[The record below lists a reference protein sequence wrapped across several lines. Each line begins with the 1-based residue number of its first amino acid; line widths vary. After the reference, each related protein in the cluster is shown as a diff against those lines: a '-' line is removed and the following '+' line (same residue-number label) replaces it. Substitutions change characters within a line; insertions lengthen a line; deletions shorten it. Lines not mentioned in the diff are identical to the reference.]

1 MSGFDEKAQVA
12 KFKEDDKVLYNGQQC
27 IVLDVYYLPGN
38 KEQPYQYSTNCGPI
52 NGLKLDKYGKFIMRI
67 GGRGNKKSKK
77 SRNAK
82 NKSKKGTKGKKS
94 KSKKNKTKRNSKR
107 K

>member
-1 MSGFDEKAQVA
+1 MSNFSEKAEVA
-12 KFKEDDKVLYNGQQC
+12 KFKEDDKVLYNGQEC

-67 GGRGNKKSKK
+67 GGKRKSGK
-77 SRNAK
+77 SR
-82 NKSKKGTKGKKS
+82 KS
-94 KSKKNKTKRNSKR
+94 KSKRGTKGGKSKKNRTKRNNKR

>member
-1 MSGFDEKAQVA
+1 MSNFSEKAEVA
-12 KFKEDDKVLYNGQQC
+12 KFKEDDKVLYNGQEC

-52 NGLKLDKYGKFIMRI
+52 NGLKLDKYGKFIRRI
-67 GGRGNKKSKK
+67 GGKGKRRK
-77 SRNAK
+77 SRRG
-82 NKSKKGTKGKKS
+82 KSRKS
-94 KSKKNKTKRNSKR
+94 KSNKNRTKKNNKR

>member
-1 MSGFDEKAQVA
+1 MSNFSENAEVA
-12 KFKEDDKVLYNGQQC
+12 KFKEDDKVLYNGQEC

-67 GGRGNKKSKK
+67 GGRGNKKS
-77 SRNAK
+77 R
-82 NKSKKGTKGKKS
+82 KGKSMKS
-94 KSKKNKTKRNSKR
+94 KSKKSRKSGKSKKNRTKRNNKR

>member
-1 MSGFDEKAQVA
+1 MSGFDEKAATA
-12 KFKEDDKVLYNGQQC
+12 KFKEDDQILYNGQEC

-52 NGLKLDKYGKFIMRI
+52 NGLKLDKYGKFIRRI
-67 GGRGNKKSKK
+67 GGKRK
-77 SRNAK
+77 SR
-82 NKSKKGTKGKKS
+82 KGKSIKS
-94 KSKKNKTKRNSKR
+94 KSKKRKSKSKKSKTKRNSKR

>member
-1 MSGFDEKAQVA
+1 MSNFSEKAEVA
-12 KFKEDDKVLYNGQQC
+12 KFKEDDKVLYNGQEC

-67 GGRGNKKSKK
+67 GGRGNKKS
-77 SRNAK
+77 R
-82 NKSKKGTKGKKS
+82 KGKSMKS
-94 KSKKNKTKRNSKR
+94 KSKKSRKSGKSKKNRTKRNNKR

>member
-1 MSGFDEKAQVA
+1 MSGFDEKAEVA
-12 KFKEDDKVLYNGQQC
+12 KFKEDDKVLYNGQEC

-67 GGRGNKKSKK
+67 GGRGNKKSRRGK
-77 SRNAK
+77 SRK
-82 NKSKKGTKGKKS
+82 TKSKKGTKGKKS
-94 KSKKNKTKRNSKR
+94 KSKKNKTKRNGKR

>member
-1 MSGFDEKAQVA
+1 MSNFSEKAEVA
-12 KFKEDDKVLYNGQQC
+12 KFKEDDKVLYNGQEC

-67 GGRGNKKSKK
+67 GGRGNKKTRRGK
-77 SRNAK
+77 S
-82 NKSKKGTKGKKS
+82 KKS
-94 KSKKNKTKRNSKR
+94 KSKKRKGGKGKTKRNSK
-107 K
+107 KK

>member
-1 MSGFDEKAQVA
+1 MSGFDEKAKVA
-12 KFKEDDKVLYNGQQC
+12 KFKEDDKVLYNGQEC

-77 SRNAK
+77 SRKA
-82 NKSKKGTKGKKS
+82 KSKKGTKGKKS
-94 KSKKNKTKRNSKR
+94 KSKKSKTKRVYK
-107 K
+107 KK

>member
-1 MSGFDEKAQVA
+1 MSNFSENAEVA
-12 KFKEDDKVLYNGQQC
+12 KFKEDDKVLYNGQEC

-67 GGRGNKKSKK
+67 GGRGNKKS
-77 SRNAK
+77 R
-82 NKSKKGTKGKKS
+82 KGKSMKS
-94 KSKKNKTKRNSKR
+94 KSKKGRKTRKSKKNRTKRNNKR